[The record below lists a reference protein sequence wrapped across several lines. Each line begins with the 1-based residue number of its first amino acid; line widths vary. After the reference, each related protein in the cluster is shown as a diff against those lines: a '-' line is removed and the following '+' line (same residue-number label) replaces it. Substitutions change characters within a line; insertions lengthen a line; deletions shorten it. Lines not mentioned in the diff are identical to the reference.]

1 MHNLYRNIYGIK
13 ISVDQSDPSSIKP
26 CIKHKKSET
35 TGNMYKALNT
45 KRLATNVEPLTPST
59 IYSLNVTHPR
69 PEPDLEPRQRTM
81 LEEKYEMAGDKK
93 HGLHNCS
100 SPSKL

>member
-45 KRLATNVEPLTPST
+45 KRLATNVEPLTLDHILT
-59 IYSLNVTHPR
+59 
-69 PEPDLEPRQRTM
+69 ECD
-81 LEEKYEMAGDKK
+81 
-93 HGLHNCS
+93 S
-100 SPSKL
+100 S